1 MAVWSVQKEAHGFK
15 AKVSDWG
22 MLRELDTRGF
32 ASQQKYPSLNHL
44 APEVLLKG
52 TMSKVPLHLSPM
64 GPPTCVQPN
73 FLLDFLLNNH
83 FRGIAANKTRT
94 GVLAATAV

>member
-1 MAVWSVQKEAHGFK
+1 MSVSRQKTAHRFK

-32 ASQQKYPSLNHL
+32 ASQQKYPSISHL

-52 TMSKVPLHLSPM
+52 TMSKVRLHLSPARLRHCA
-64 GPPTCVQPN
+64 PLCSPTYSLLSIQP
-73 FLLDFLLNNH
+73 
-83 FRGIAANKTRT
+83 
-94 GVLAATAV
+94 LAGSCS